1 MSTSTSPLSTRKV
14 PSSRCDSRLTAPEVP
29 IGVSSEDSTTS
40 TPALRASGS
49 SWSKA
54 SGRYMVESTT
64 SVKPPA
70 ASWRRVWSRNGSLA
84 NGISGLGRVL
94 VSGRRRVP
102 NPPARMTACTWA
114 IS

>member
-1 MSTSTSPLSTRKV
+1 MI
-14 PSSRCDSRLTAPEVP
+14 APEVP
-29 IGVSSEDSTTS
+29 MGLSSDDSTTS

-54 SGRYMVESTT
+54 SGRYMVDSTT

-84 NGISGLGRVL
+84 KGISGLGRVL

-102 NPPARMTACTWA
+102 NPPARMTACTWTV
-114 IS
+114 S